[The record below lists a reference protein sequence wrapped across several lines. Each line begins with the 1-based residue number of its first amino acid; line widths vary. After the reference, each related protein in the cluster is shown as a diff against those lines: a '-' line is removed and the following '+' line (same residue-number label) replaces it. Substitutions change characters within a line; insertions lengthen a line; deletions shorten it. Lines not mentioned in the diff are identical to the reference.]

1 MTDNYRAAK
10 ADARAE
16 KARAKAMRPWF
27 KKKRFI
33 IPLALV
39 ALGIIAS
46 VGSSG
51 GGTKDANANDNASA
65 TTAANDAA
73 KSDFSTNSDHPP
85 ADDVTLVSC
94 TKTVIDTVDVQ
105 LDVTN
110 HSSKESNYTME
121 LSIEDSSGAKI
132 GDGFASTDNVN
143 PGQVAHVKGVATL
156 DSEASQFSCKVEKV
170 ERFAA

>member
-65 TTAANDAA
+65 TTAANDA
-73 KSDFSTNSDHPP
+73 
-85 ADDVTLVSC
+85 
-94 TKTVIDTVDVQ
+94 
-105 LDVTN
+105 
-110 HSSKESNYTME
+110 
-121 LSIEDSSGAKI
+121 
-132 GDGFASTDNVN
+132 
-143 PGQVAHVKGVATL
+143 
-156 DSEASQFSCKVEKV
+156 
-170 ERFAA
+170 